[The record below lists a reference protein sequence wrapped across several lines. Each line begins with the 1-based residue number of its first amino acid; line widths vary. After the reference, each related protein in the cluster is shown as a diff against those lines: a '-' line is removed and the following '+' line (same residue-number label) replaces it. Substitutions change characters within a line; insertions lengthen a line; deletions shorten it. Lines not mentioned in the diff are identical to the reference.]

1 MKISGTV
8 LMTALMLALTLGLSA
23 CVPSKDDLTPEQVVE
38 AWVEADEPSR
48 NLNEVFHAE
57 LLEMAA
63 EWIARKRAGSSQSE
77 LDDFLFDGS
86 GALVSRNAHLV
97 ARAPDA
103 ELLAYI
109 ESVRD
114 SFGVIMDRNP
124 KLCDTTARKSDRE
137 WRFLQSLPMTKAA
150 AEAIVAGRKANVRR
164 EPATDLE
171 MSSYIMAARA
181 QISKDD
187 LRAMDSESPSMQPI
201 LLCKKQIAG
210 FGALASMDAATRGR
224 IAMST
229 IGTSGAA
236 G

>member
-1 MKISGTV
+1 MA
-8 LMTALMLALTLGLSA
+8 ALVLALTFGLSA

-38 AWVEADEPSR
+38 EWVEADESIR
-48 NLNEVFHAE
+48 ILNEAFHAE
-57 LLEMAA
+57 MLETAA
-63 EWIARKRAGSSQSE
+63 DYIGRKRAGSSQSE
-77 LDDFLFDGS
+77 LDDFLFDSS

-114 SFGVIMDRNP
+114 SFGAIMDRDP
-124 KLCDTTARKSDRE
+124 KLCDTTARKSELE
-137 WRFLQSLPMTKAA
+137 WRFLQSLPMTEAA
-150 AEAIVAGRKANVRR
+150 ARAIVAGRKANVRR

-171 MSSYIMAARA
+171 ISSYIMATRARIP
-181 QISKDD
+181 QDD
-187 LRAMDSESPSMQPI
+187 LRALDSESPSMQPI

-210 FGALASMDAATRGR
+210 FGVLASMDAATRGK

-229 IGTSGAA
+229 LGTSGAA